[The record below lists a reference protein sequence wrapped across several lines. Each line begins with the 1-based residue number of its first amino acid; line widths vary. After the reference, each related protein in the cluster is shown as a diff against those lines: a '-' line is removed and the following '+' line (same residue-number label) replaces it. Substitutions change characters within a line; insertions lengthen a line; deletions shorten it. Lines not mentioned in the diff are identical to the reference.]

1 MLRHVDLC
9 SGIGGFALGF
19 EWAKLSTPV
28 QFCDIEPWSRKILAQ
43 HWPHVPIATDVKEL
57 ANDPE
62 RLVRECDI
70 ITAGYPCQPFS
81 VAGRQKGEE
90 DPRHIYP
97 YISKIIASKRPS
109 WVVFENVGGH
119 IALGLDKVLADL
131 ALKDYATRVFVIP
144 AAAIGAPHRRDRLWV
159 IGRNVGDSKHNGS
172 SATEI
177 GGINEENAGR
187 SSEGKDQTEQSQG
200 ASGRGNNEYV
210 PDSKSQQRN
219 ERHSGIIT
227 QKSGQSGLR
236 IETGTSSG
244 NVAHTISNSQRSAQ
258 GINQGGS
265 EREWENQN
273 ISKGNQVRG
282 NSGNSSGESRGTQS
296 NVSNTES
303 QRTGKDNEGL
313 WSGSGRASGG
323 EGTTF
328 TYTISEGLEGWIGN
342 DSGTGGEILS
352 DIKHNRHEMGSETRR
367 SGRPSEQ
374 TIGEKWWAIEPNVG
388 RVAYGI
394 PKRVDRIK
402 GLGNA
407 ILPQISMQIGLAIKK
422 EIEK

>member
-187 SSEGKDQTEQSQG
+187 TSEGKDQTEQSQG
-200 ASGRGNNEYV
+200 ASGRGHNEYV

-227 QKSGQSGLR
+227 QKSEQSGLR

-282 NSGNSSGESRGTQS
+282 NSGNSSGESRGTQKCF
-296 NVSNTES
+296 NTES

-313 WSGSGRASGG
+313 LPTPSARDWKGGSGTIVEQEGKYYRISNTTGTKWGARLDAVADHQSKQSGKSGG
-323 EGTTF
+323 QLNPTWVEWLMG
-328 TYTISEGLEGWIGN
+328 YPKGWTELK
-342 DSGTGGEILS
+342 D
-352 DIKHNRHEMGSETRR
+352 
-367 SGRPSEQ
+367 
-374 TIGEKWWAIEPNVG
+374 
-388 RVAYGI
+388 
-394 PKRVDRIK
+394 
-402 GLGNA
+402 
-407 ILPQISMQIGLAIKK
+407 
-422 EIEK
+422 